1 LLDVAPPR
9 FRTLL
14 AAAVLTGM
22 RQGEILGL
30 QWDDVDFDANVIHV
44 RRQAN
49 QKGQLVEPKTSQA
62 KRAIVLSPGLARML
76 REHKMASKFKGV
88 DDLVFPSG
96 TGRPQNGRNVAR
108 RGLEKALAEAELGK
122 LRFHDLRHTYA
133 SLLIAEGLNVVFV
146 SRQMGHSS
154 PDITLRVY
162 SHLWGA
168 AEHASKA
175 SAALDAVY
183 GASS

>member
-1 LLDVAPPR
+1 
-9 FRTLL
+9 
-14 AAAVLTGM
+14 
-22 RQGEILGL
+22 
-30 QWDDVDFDANVIHV
+30 
-44 RRQAN
+44 
-49 QKGQLVEPKTSQA
+49 
-62 KRAIVLSPGLARML
+62 LARS
-76 REHKMASKFKGV
+76 AYW
-88 DDLVFPSG
+88 
-96 TGRPQNGRNVAR
+96 T
-108 RGLEKALAEAELGK
+108 RGCATWTSSTIGSWKP
-122 LRFHDLRHTYA
+122 FHDLRHTYA

-175 SAALDAVY
+175 SAALDSVY